1 MFLKKGDNK
10 IVNIL
15 LKLNA
20 DIDMKENEYGYT
32 ALMESSSK
40 VYIKIVNILLEYNA
54 DTSIE
59 DIYGFTA
66 IGLCFRIRK
75 F

>member
-1 MFLKKGDNK
+1 M
-10 IVNIL
+10 
-15 LKLNA
+15 
-20 DIDMKENEYGYT
+20 DMKENEYGYT